1 MIRPRSLPRTMHTTA
16 HTKAHTT
23 ARATTIRT
31 LALLAVLAVV
41 ATAAAQAT
49 PLKVFTAELSPKNVV
64 PPVHTGASGFAVAV
78 LNGHQLDVLGSFL
91 ALSSPVATELR
102 GGAHIHQGGPS
113 DNGPILYSLSVD
125 GTVAGS
131 IRGTFQLTD
140 AQVKAL
146 EAGDLYVQIH
156 SELHKPGEMRA
167 QLKPS
172 TL

>member
-1 MIRPRSLPRTMHTTA
+1 MIRPRSLPRKVHG
-16 HTKAHTT
+16 T
-23 ARATTIRT
+23 ARSAVRT
-31 LALLAVLAVV
+31 LALLTVLAVV
-41 ATAAAQAT
+41 ATAAAQAS
-49 PLKVFTAELSPKNVV
+49 PLKVYTADLSPKNVV
-64 PPVHTGASGFAVAV
+64 PPVQTGASGFVVAV

-131 IRGTFQLTD
+131 VRGTFQLTD

-146 EAGDLYVQIH
+146 EGGDLYVQIH

-167 QLKPS
+167 QLKPAA
-172 TL
+172 L

>member
-1 MIRPRSLPRTMHTTA
+1 MIRPRSLPRTARTTV
-16 HTKAHTT
+16 
-23 ARATTIRT
+23 RT
-31 LALLAVLAVV
+31 LALLAALALV
-41 ATAAAQAT
+41 ANAAAQTT
-49 PLKVFTAELSPKNVV
+49 PLKVFTADLSPKNVV
-64 PPVHTGASGFAVAV
+64 PPVQTGASGFAVAV

-102 GGAHIHQGGPS
+102 GGAHIHQGGPN
-113 DNGPILYSLSVD
+113 DNGPILYSLNVD

-131 IRGTFQLTD
+131 IRGTFDLTD

-167 QLKPS
+167 QLEPF
-172 TL
+172 TP